1 MVLGQDLET
10 KIVLKAQKKMVI
22 WVKVPTRGNVDLR
35 KKMGKFTHS
44 RRVNRALG
52 KGYTARRAGPV

>member
-1 MVLGQDLET
+1 MVLGQDLDT

-35 KKMGKFTHS
+35 KKMGEIRPF
-44 RRVNRALG
+44 
-52 KGYTARRAGPV
+52 